1 MSRASELAV
10 LMRAMDYDDTRAAA
24 DEMERLERVNAELVE
39 AMRQLIEGR
48 PEGWDADGWF
58 TADELRQARAAL
70 TSATKEQQK

>member
-24 DEMERLERVNAELVE
+24 DELERLERVNAELVDVCLLF
-39 AMRQLIEGR
+39 ARWVQAGQDFRYPPGALQQL
-48 PEGWDADGWF
+48 
-58 TADELRQARAAL
+58 TAAL